1 MIVPPLKTPRI
12 KAFTLLEVIIVIIII
27 GVLASLALPRFFR
40 LVEYSRSVE
49 AVQSILLIRNSMERC
64 YLMTMDYK
72 KCRMNSPGPNPN
84 NLDIQDPGTAPN
96 THFSYAVDPPDL
108 PNLFLYQIKATRN
121 TLDSG
126 NAGDFIRY
134 VYLNDGTVT
143 RSGAG
148 AFAGIQ

>member
-1 MIVPPLKTPRI
+1 
-12 KAFTLLEVIIVIIII
+12 
-27 GVLASLALPRFFR
+27 
-40 LVEYSRSVE
+40 
-49 AVQSILLIRNSMERC
+49 MERC

-72 KCRMNSPGPNPN
+72 NCRLNPN

-96 THFSYAVDPPDL
+96 THFSYAVDPPTPGL
-108 PNLFLYQIKATRN
+108 PNLFLYQITATRN